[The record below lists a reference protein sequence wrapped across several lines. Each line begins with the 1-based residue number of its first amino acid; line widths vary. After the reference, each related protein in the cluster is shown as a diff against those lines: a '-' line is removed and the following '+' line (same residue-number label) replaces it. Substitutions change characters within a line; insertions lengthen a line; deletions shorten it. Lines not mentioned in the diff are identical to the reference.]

1 MDSPTSPNTDKQKRM
16 NRINFIIFFSIFFL
30 LYGLINFYIFLRGW
44 QAIPVDSSLR
54 VPYAALFWVVAL
66 SFIAGRFLERI
77 AITPFSTAVVWVGSF
92 WFAAFAYFILS
103 LLLIDILRLINYVV
117 PIFPSFITANIVRT
131 KMLVAIGLCS
141 IITILIVVG
150 FFNARNPRVKMLELN
165 ISKQVDSVKTLDI
178 AVASDIHLGTIIGRE
193 RLNEIVDKINSIHAD
208 LVLFPGDIVDEDL
221 APVVNQNLGEMLRT
235 IKAKYG
241 VYAITGNH
249 EYIGGVEEAVKYLT
263 EHGIRVLRDEVVKVN
278 GSIVL
283 VGREDRSIS
292 QFNGRKRKPLAEL
305 MTGVDKRYPII
316 LMDHQP
322 FGLHEAVEQGADLQ
336 LSGHTH
342 HGQLWPFNAITN
354 AVYELSWGYIK
365 KGQTHFYV
373 SSGVGTWGPPVRL
386 GNTPEIIH
394 LRLTFGQ
401 QPSS

>member
-1 MDSPTSPNTDKQKRM
+1 M

-54 VPYAALFWVVAL
+54 VPYAALFWIVAS

-103 LLLIDILRLINYVV
+103 LLLIDILRLINYIV
-117 PIFPSFITANIVRT
+117 PIFPSFITSNVVRT
-131 KMLVAIGLCS
+131 KALVAIGLCS
-141 IITILIVVG
+141 VIAITIVIG

-193 RLNEIVDKINSIHAD
+193 RLNEIADKINNIHAD

-305 MTGVDKRYPII
+305 MAGVDKRYPII

-354 AVYELSWGYIK
+354 AIYELSWGYK
-365 KGQTHFYV
+365 KIEQTQFYV

>member
-1 MDSPTSPNTDKQKRM
+1 
-16 NRINFIIFFSIFFL
+16 
-30 LYGLINFYIFLRGW
+30 
-44 QAIPVDSSLR
+44 
-54 VPYAALFWVVAL
+54 
-66 SFIAGRFLERI
+66 
-77 AITPFSTAVVWVGSF
+77 
-92 WFAAFAYFILS
+92 
-103 LLLIDILRLINYVV
+103 
-117 PIFPSFITANIVRT
+117 
-131 KMLVAIGLCS
+131 
-141 IITILIVVG
+141 
-150 FFNARNPRVKMLELN
+150 MLELN
-165 ISKQVDSVKTLDI
+165 ISKQVDSVKMLDI

-193 RLNEIVDKINSIHAD
+193 RLNEIVDKINNIHAD

-263 EHGIRVLRDEVVKVN
+263 EHGIRVLRDEVVNVN

-292 QFNGRKRKPLAEL
+292 QFNGKKRKPLAEL

-354 AVYELSWGYIK
+354 AIYELSWGYK
-365 KGQTHFYV
+365 KIEQTQFYV

-401 QPSS
+401 

>member
-1 MDSPTSPNTDKQKRM
+1 M
-16 NRINFIIFFSIFFL
+16 NRINIIIFFSIFFL

-54 VPYAALFWVVAL
+54 VPYVALFWVVAL

-92 WFAAFAYFILS
+92 WFAAFAYFTLS

-117 PIFPSFITANIVRT
+117 PIFPSFITSNIVRT
-131 KMLVAIGLCS
+131 KALVAIGLCS
-141 IITILIVVG
+141 IIAITIVIG

-165 ISKQVDSVKTLDI
+165 ISKQVDSVKMLDI

-193 RLNEIVDKINSIHAD
+193 RLNEIVDKINNIHAD

-263 EHGIRVLRDEVVKVN
+263 EHGIRVLRDEVVNVN

-292 QFNGRKRKPLAEL
+292 QFNGKKRKPLAEL

-354 AVYELSWGYIK
+354 AIYELSWGYK
-365 KGQTHFYV
+365 KIEQTQFYV

-401 QPSS
+401 